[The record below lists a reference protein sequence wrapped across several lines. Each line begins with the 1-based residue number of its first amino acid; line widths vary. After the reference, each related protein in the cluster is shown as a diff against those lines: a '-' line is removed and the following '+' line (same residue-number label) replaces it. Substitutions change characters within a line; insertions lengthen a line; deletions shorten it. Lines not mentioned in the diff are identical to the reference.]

1 MSREDL
7 MENGKKPQMDDSV
20 FLDLN
25 LDLLFD
31 EIFGQ
36 ETTYCCDMPDSLEAV
51 IERQELMQELEDEE
65 VEEAVRKLLAGVR
78 KAQEYEENAGLLGEG
93 DGYASWHLKAA
104 VAYYQ
109 ALDEC
114 MAFLEERQ
122 ELSTGIQKFVDSCR
136 GILEEPDYC
145 RNHDLAIRTQ
155 EALSKLRY
163 GMRIEK
169 ECITIL
175 PEKEEDLI
183 ADLSQ
188 KFPMQFEL
196 PDRLPR
202 LLPGSGEATKL
213 ERQIFS
219 YLEKRNPDVF
229 REMRLFAKEC
239 KVLVSE
245 TILRYCEEFSFYLS
259 FLAFRRSMESSG
271 HAFCYPKFCENGMEV
286 SDGYDLALAMK
297 NQMERKETVSNTY
310 YFEGKERFFVVT
322 GPNQGGK
329 TTFGRSVGQLIYF
342 ANMGFPVPAKKAVLP
357 YFSGI
362 VTHFSVEESMESG
375 RGKLKEELV
384 RLAPIM
390 HGEQKNVFVI
400 INELF
405 TSAATYDATQM
416 GKRVMEHFLKQNCY
430 GIYVTHVDELAKES
444 EEIVSLVASVGG
456 GSEHIRT
463 YKIVR
468 HPASGKGYAETIV
481 KQFGLGYDDIVR
493 RLGHD

>member
-1 MSREDL
+1 MSKNDL
-7 MENGKKPQMDDSV
+7 LENDKKPVMEAHV
-20 FLDLN
+20 FQDLN
-25 LDLLFD
+25 LDFLF
-31 EIFGQ
+31 EEVFGQ
-36 ETTYCCDMPDSLEAV
+36 ETGYCYDMPGSLDAV
-51 IERQELMQELEDEE
+51 MERQKLMQELENEE
-65 VEEAVRKLLAGVR
+65 FEEAVRKLLAGVR
-78 KAQEYEENAGLLGEG
+78 KAQEHEENAVLLGEG

-104 VAYYQ
+104 VTYYQ
-109 ALDEC
+109 TLDEC
-114 MAFLEERQ
+114 MAFLAERK
-122 ELSTGIQKFVDSCR
+122 ELSGGIQKFADFCR
-136 GILEEPDYC
+136 VMFEEPAYR
-145 RNHDLAIRTQ
+145 RNHDRAIRTQ
-155 EALSKLRY
+155 EALSKIRY

-183 ADLSQ
+183 AELGQ

-202 LLPGSGEATKL
+202 LLPGSQEATKL
-213 ERQIFS
+213 ERHIFS
-219 YLEKRNPDVF
+219 YLEKRNPGVF
-229 REMRLFAKEC
+229 RDMRLFAKEC
-239 KVLVSE
+239 KVVISE
-245 TILRYCEEFSFYLS
+245 DILAYCNEFSFYLS
-259 FLAFRRSMESSG
+259 YLAFRRSMESSG
-271 HAFCYPKFCENGMEV
+271 HAFCYPKFCESGMEV
-286 SDGYDLALAMK
+286 SGGYDLALAMK
-297 NQMERKETVSNTY
+297 NRMEGKETVSNTY

-329 TTFGRSVGQLIYF
+329 TTFGRSVGQLVYF
-342 ANMGFPVPAKKAVLP
+342 ANMGFPVPARKAVLP

-405 TSAATYDATQM
+405 TSAATFDAIQM

-444 EEIVSLVASVGG
+444 EQIVSLVASAGG
-456 GSEHIRT
+456 DSEHVRT
-463 YKIVR
+463 YKLVR
-468 HPASGKGYAETIV
+468 HPASGKGYAGTIV
-481 KQFGLGYDDIVR
+481 KQFGLNYDDIVR
-493 RLGHD
+493 RLAND